1 MIEAFITNAGKYAE
15 GELRGDWL
23 RFPTTKEDVQA
34 LLSRIGVDGT
44 RHQEYFITD
53 YKTDIDGL
61 GLGEHENIDELN
73 YFATLLSEMD
83 KFSLDT
89 FQAAVAHGDYT
100 ESVKDL
106 INLAQNHDCYDYHP
120 GVGDD
125 DELGRYLVD
134 DLEMEK
140 LSGAAAIYFD
150 YEAYGRDYRLN
161 TGGIFTPI
169 CFVSSNRNVDF
180 IEHYSGRED
189 VPDEH
194 RVFAYPPPPGREL
207 NVDNAKITQSTP
219 IADNYYVKQLLEVM
233 QSNNMPG
240 AKDLQTAVNQV
251 TAMENHL
258 ATMVSELGAMRR
270 ELAEA
275 QRMNH
280 PIQTALSKA
289 VVTLQAQALDIRD
302 KLSGLKQ
309 NIVVGCKNALAAF
322 QEKGLS
328 ALRNIADFLKI
339 RPALESL
346 QKGIDK
352 GIRHDERAIQQIEKV
367 SAEFHEAGRHIKN
380 IGRTMTGK
388 EPIQEAKSSGKLA
401 KALSAHFRAD
411 RACLNAMNI
420 CVGKAIG
427 AVERLEKT
435 EHRPPIK
442 DTIDRLNKE
451 IAQAGRE
458 APTRQ
463 RPVPE
468 HTGR

>member
-1 MIEAFITNAGKYAE
+1 MQPSVACLSGS
-15 GELRGDWL
+15 
-23 RFPTTKEDVQA
+23 FPFPNGALFGVQQIA
-34 LLSRIGVDGT
+34 L
-44 RHQEYFITD
+44 H
-53 YKTDIDGL
+53 
-61 GLGEHENIDELN
+61 
-73 YFATLLSEMD
+73 
-83 KFSLDT
+83 
-89 FQAAVAHGDYT
+89 T

-219 IADNYYVKQLLEVM
+219 IAENDYVKQLLEVM

-240 AKDLQTAVNQV
+240 AKDLQAAVNQV
-251 TAMENHL
+251 TAMEKHL

-309 NIVVGCKNALAAF
+309 NIVIGCKNALEAF

-328 ALRNIADFLKI
+328 AFRNIADFLKI
-339 RPALESL
+339 RLALESL
-346 QKGIDK
+346 QKDIDK
-352 GIRHDERAIQQIEKV
+352 AIRQDDVAISRIEKI
-367 SAEFHEAGRHIKN
+367 SNEYHEAGRHLKN
-380 IGRTMTGK
+380 IGRAIIGK
-388 EPIQEAKSSGKLA
+388 EAIQQAKPPGRFA
-401 KALSAHFRAD
+401 KALTGSIRAN
-411 RACLNAMNI
+411 RACCMAMRG

-427 AVERLEKT
+427 AVERLEKA
-435 EHRPPIK
+435 EHKPLIK
-442 DTIDRLNKE
+442 DTIEKHNKE

-458 APTRQ
+458 APTQQ
-463 RPVPE
+463 RSVPE
-468 HTGR
+468 HAGR